1 MANDKE
7 NEWLN
12 GLTEKFNATLLV
24 RDTLG
29 CTCPREIFDH
39 YQVGSHISGD
49 IPMVQLIMG
58 ERLLVR
64 IVDAARL
71 NDPEK
76 TATELLKEGRA
87 ERDRR
92 NLNRFRLVMVGAFP
106 PSQAQVLTG
115 LPETM
120 DPKVHL
126 HILPVLGFD

>member
-1 MANDKE
+1 MNKPKE
-7 NEWLN
+7 KQWLSTLAVKSN
-12 GLTEKFNATLLV
+12 TTLLV

-29 CTCPREIFDH
+29 CTCPQEVFDNYRVRSH
-39 YQVGSHISGD
+39 VSGS

-58 ERLLVR
+58 DRLLVR
-64 IVDAARL
+64 IVDAAKL

-76 TATELLKEGRA
+76 TAMELLKEGLA
-87 ERDRR
+87 ERDRL
-92 NLNRFRLVMVGAFP
+92 NLNRFRLVIVGTFP
-106 PSQAQVLTG
+106 PSKAHVLTG

>member
-1 MANDKE
+1 MNNTKE
-7 NEWLN
+7 NQWSSK
-12 GLTEKFNATLLV
+12 LTVKSNATLLV

-29 CTCPREIFDH
+29 CTCPSEIFDN

-64 IVDAARL
+64 IIDAARL
-71 NDPEK
+71 IDPEK
-76 TATELLKEGRA
+76 TAMELLIEGRA
-87 ERDRR
+87 ERDRLS
-92 NLNRFRLVMVGAFP
+92 LNRFRLVIVGTLP

>member
-1 MANDKE
+1 MNNAKE
-7 NEWLN
+7 NEWSRK
-12 GLTEKFNATLLV
+12 LTVKSNATLLV

-39 YQVGSHISGD
+39 YEVGSHFSVN

-64 IVDAARL
+64 IVDADRL
-71 NDPEK
+71 NEPEK
-76 TATELLKEGRA
+76 TAMELLIEGRA
-87 ERDRR
+87 ERDMLR
-92 NLNRFRLVMVGAFP
+92 LNRFRLVIVGTLP
-106 PSQAQVLTG
+106 PSQIQVLKG
-115 LPETM
+115 LPEAM

>member
-1 MANDKE
+1 MNNAKE
-7 NEWLN
+7 NDWLRK
-12 GLTEKFNATLLV
+12 LTVKSNATLLV

-29 CTCPREIFDH
+29 CTCPEEIFDN

-64 IVDAARL
+64 IVDAALL

-76 TATELLKEGRA
+76 TAMELLMEGRA
-87 ERDRR
+87 ERDRLS
-92 NLNRFRLVMVGAFP
+92 LNRFRLVIIGTLP
-106 PSQAQVLTG
+106 PQQTQVLTG
-115 LPETM
+115 LTGTM
-120 DPKVHL
+120 DLKVHL

>member
-1 MANDKE
+1 MNNVKE
-7 NEWLN
+7 KQWLST
-12 GLTEKFNATLLV
+12 LTVKSNATLLV

-39 YQVGSHISGD
+39 YQVRSHIAGN

-64 IVDAARL
+64 IVDAARF

-76 TATELLKEGRA
+76 TAIELLKEGLA

-92 NLNRFRLVMVGAFP
+92 NLNRFRLVIVGTFP
-106 PSQAQVLTG
+106 PSQAQALTG

>member
-1 MANDKE
+1 MTHTREKQ
-7 NEWLN
+7 WLSTLN
-12 GLTEKFNATLLV
+12 FKSNATLLV

-39 YQVGSHISGD
+39 YQVVPHISKN

-71 NDPEK
+71 KDPEK
-76 TATELLKEGRA
+76 TAMELLMEGRS
-87 ERDRR
+87 ERDRLS
-92 NLNRFRLVMVGAFP
+92 LNRFRLVIVGTLP
-106 PSQAQVLTG
+106 PSQARVLTG
-115 LPETM
+115 LTENM

-126 HILPVLGFD
+126 HILPVLGSG

>member
-1 MANDKE
+1 MNNAKE
-7 NEWLN
+7 NEWLST
-12 GLTEKFNATLLV
+12 LTVKSNATLLV

-58 ERLLVR
+58 ERVLVR

-71 NDPEK
+71 NEPEK
-76 TATELLKEGRA
+76 TAMELLIEGRA
-87 ERDRR
+87 ERDRLS
-92 NLNRFRLVMVGAFP
+92 LNRFRLVIIGTLP

-115 LPETM
+115 LPGTM

>member
-1 MANDKE
+1 MNNAKE
-7 NEWLN
+7 NEWLST
-12 GLTEKFNATLLV
+12 LTVKSNATLLV

-71 NDPEK
+71 NEPEK
-76 TATELLKEGRA
+76 TAMELLIEGRA
-87 ERDRR
+87 ERDRLS
-92 NLNRFRLVMVGAFP
+92 LNRFRLVIIGTLP
-106 PSQAQVLTG
+106 PSQAQVLTV
-115 LPETM
+115 LPGTM